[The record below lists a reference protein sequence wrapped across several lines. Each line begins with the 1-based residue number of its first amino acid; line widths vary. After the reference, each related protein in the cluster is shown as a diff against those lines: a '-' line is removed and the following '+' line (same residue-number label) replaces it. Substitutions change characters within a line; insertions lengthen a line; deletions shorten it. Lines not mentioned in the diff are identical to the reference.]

1 MNIIILLGSN
11 LGDRL
16 ANLQQAITSIASF
29 STILQQSN
37 IYQTA
42 AWGNTDQADF
52 LNQAIEI
59 QTQQTAENL
68 MHALLAIESQMGRVR
83 LQKWEPRII
92 DLDIIFYESEIHTTD
107 FIQIPHPEM
116 QNRAFVLKP
125 LLDLIPNFE
134 HPILK
139 QSISQLWEKCPDQ
152 LEVSLF
158 CRINR
163 IF

>member
-16 ANLQQAITSIASF
+16 ANLKQAIASIASF
-29 STILQQSN
+29 SSILQHSN

-59 QTQQTAENL
+59 QTHQTAENL
-68 MHALLAIESQMGRVR
+68 MQALLAIESQMGRVR

-92 DLDIIFYESEIHTTD
+92 DLDIIFYESAIHNSD

-116 QNRAFVLKP
+116 QKRAFVLKP
-125 LLDLIPNFE
+125 LLDIIPNFE

-139 QSISQLWEKCPDQ
+139 QTITQLWEKCPDQ
-152 LEVSLF
+152 LDVSLF
-158 CRINR
+158 VE
-163 IF
+163 

>member
-68 MHALLAIESQMGRVR
+68 MHALLAIETQMGRVR

-92 DLDIIFYESEIHTTD
+92 DLDIIFYESAIHTTD

-139 QSISQLWEKCPDQ
+139 QTISQLWEKCPDQ

-158 CRINR
+158 VE
-163 IF
+163 

>member
-16 ANLQQAITSIASF
+16 ANLKQAIASIASF

-59 QTQQTAENL
+59 QTNQTAENL
-68 MHALLAIESQMGRVR
+68 MHALLAIETQMGRVR

-92 DLDIIFYESEIHTTD
+92 DIDIIFYESAIHTTD

-139 QSISQLWEKCPDQ
+139 QNITQLWEKCPDQ

-158 CRINR
+158 VE
-163 IF
+163 

>member
-11 LGDRL
+11 LGNRL
-16 ANLQQAITSIASF
+16 ANLKQAIASIASF

-59 QTQQTAENL
+59 QTNQTAENL

-92 DLDIIFYESEIHTTD
+92 DLDIIFYESAIHTTD

-125 LLDLIPNFE
+125 LLDLIPHFE

-139 QSISQLWEKCPDQ
+139 QNITQLWEKCPDQ

-158 CRINR
+158 VE
-163 IF
+163 

>member
-16 ANLQQAITSIASF
+16 VNLKQAIDSIASF
-29 STILQQSN
+29 SSILQQSN

-42 AWGNTDQADF
+42 AWGKTDQADF

-59 QTQQTAENL
+59 QTHHTAENL

-83 LQKWEPRII
+83 IQKWEPRII
-92 DLDIIFYESEIHTTD
+92 DLDIIFYESAIHTTD

-125 LLDLIPNFE
+125 LLDLIPHFE

-139 QSISQLWEKCPDQ
+139 QTIKQLWEKCPDQ

-158 CRINR
+158 VE
-163 IF
+163 

>member
-16 ANLQQAITSIASF
+16 VNLKQAIDSIASF
-29 STILQQSN
+29 SSILQQSN

-92 DLDIIFYESEIHTTD
+92 DLDIIFYESAIHTTD

-125 LLDLIPNFE
+125 LLDIIPHFE

-139 QSISQLWEKCPDQ
+139 QTISQLWEKCPDQ

-158 CRINR
+158 VE
-163 IF
+163 

>member
-16 ANLQQAITSIASF
+16 ANLKQAIASIASF
-29 STILQQSN
+29 SSILQHSN

-59 QTQQTAENL
+59 QTHQTAENL
-68 MHALLAIESQMGRVR
+68 MQALLAIESQMGRVR

-92 DLDIIFYESEIHTTD
+92 DLDIIFYESAIHNSD

-116 QNRAFVLKP
+116 QKRAFVLKP
-125 LLDLIPNFE
+125 LLDIIPNFE

-139 QSISQLWEKCPDQ
+139 QSITQLWEKCPDQ

-158 CRINR
+158 VE
-163 IF
+163 

>member
-92 DLDIIFYESEIHTTD
+92 DLDIIFYESAIHTTD

-125 LLDLIPNFE
+125 LLDIIPHFE

-158 CRINR
+158 VE
-163 IF
+163 

>member
-16 ANLQQAITSIASF
+16 ANLKQAIASIASF
-29 STILQQSN
+29 SSILQHSN

-59 QTQQTAENL
+59 QTHQTAENL
-68 MHALLAIESQMGRVR
+68 MQALLAIESQMGRVR

-92 DLDIIFYESEIHTTD
+92 DLDIIFYESAIHNSD

-116 QNRAFVLKP
+116 QKRAFVLKP
-125 LLDLIPNFE
+125 LLDIIPNFE

-139 QSISQLWEKCPDQ
+139 QTITQLWEKCPDQ

-158 CRINR
+158 VE
-163 IF
+163 

>member
-16 ANLQQAITSIASF
+16 ANLKQAIASIASF
-29 STILQQSN
+29 SSILQQSN

-59 QTQQTAENL
+59 QTNQTAENL

-92 DLDIIFYESEIHTTD
+92 DLDIIFYESAIHTTD

-139 QSISQLWEKCPDQ
+139 QNITQLWEKCPDQ

-158 CRINR
+158 VE
-163 IF
+163 

>member
-158 CRINR
+158 VE
-163 IF
+163 

>member
-16 ANLQQAITSIASF
+16 ANLKQAINSIASF
-29 STILQQSN
+29 SSILQQSN

-59 QTQQTAENL
+59 QTQHTAENL

-92 DLDIIFYESEIHTTD
+92 DLDIIFYESAIHTTD

-125 LLDLIPNFE
+125 LLDLIPHFE

-139 QSISQLWEKCPDQ
+139 QTISQLWEKCPDQ

-158 CRINR
+158 VE
-163 IF
+163 

>member
-11 LGDRL
+11 LGNRL
-16 ANLQQAITSIASF
+16 ANLKQAIASIASF

-59 QTQQTAENL
+59 QTNQTAENL

-92 DLDIIFYESEIHTTD
+92 DLDIIFYESAIHTTD

-125 LLDLIPNFE
+125 LLDLIPNFK

-139 QSISQLWEKCPDQ
+139 QNITQLWEKCPDQ

-158 CRINR
+158 VE
-163 IF
+163 

>member
-16 ANLQQAITSIASF
+16 ANLKQAIDSIASF
-29 STILQQSN
+29 SSILQQSN

-59 QTQQTAENL
+59 QTHQTAENL

-92 DLDIIFYESEIHTTD
+92 DLDIIFYESAIHTTD

-125 LLDLIPNFE
+125 LLDLIPHFE

-139 QSISQLWEKCPDQ
+139 QTIMQLWEKCPDQ

-158 CRINR
+158 VE
-163 IF
+163 

>member
-16 ANLQQAITSIASF
+16 ANLKQAIAAIASF

-158 CRINR
+158 VE
-163 IF
+163 

>member
-16 ANLQQAITSIASF
+16 ANLQQAIASIASF

-59 QTQQTAENL
+59 QTNQTAENL

-92 DLDIIFYESEIHTTD
+92 DLDIIFYESAIHTTD

-125 LLDLIPNFE
+125 LLDLIPHFE

-139 QSISQLWEKCPDQ
+139 QNITQLWEKCPDQ

-158 CRINR
+158 VE
-163 IF
+163 

>member
-16 ANLQQAITSIASF
+16 ANLKQAINSIASF
-29 STILQQSN
+29 SSILQQSN

-59 QTQQTAENL
+59 QTQHTAENL

-92 DLDIIFYESEIHTTD
+92 DLDIIFYESAIHTTD

-139 QSISQLWEKCPDQ
+139 QTISQLWEKCPDQ

-158 CRINR
+158 VE
-163 IF
+163 

>member
-16 ANLQQAITSIASF
+16 ANLQQAIASIASF

-59 QTQQTAENL
+59 QTNQTAENL

-83 LQKWEPRII
+83 LQKWEPRVI
-92 DLDIIFYESEIHTTD
+92 DLDIIFYESAIHSTD

-158 CRINR
+158 VE
-163 IF
+163 

>member
-16 ANLQQAITSIASF
+16 ANLKQAIAAIASF
-29 STILQQSN
+29 SKILQHSN

-42 AWGNTDQADF
+42 AWGNTNQADF

-59 QTQQTAENL
+59 QTNQSAENL
-68 MHALLAIESQMGRVR
+68 MHALLAIETQMGRVR

-92 DLDIIFYESEIHTTD
+92 DLDIIFYESAIHTTD

-139 QSISQLWEKCPDQ
+139 QTITQLWEKCPDQ

-158 CRINR
+158 IE
-163 IF
+163 

>member
-59 QTQQTAENL
+59 QTHQTAENL

-92 DLDIIFYESEIHTTD
+92 DLDIIFYESAIHTTD

-139 QSISQLWEKCPDQ
+139 QNITQLWEKCPDH

-158 CRINR
+158 VE
-163 IF
+163 

>member
-59 QTQQTAENL
+59 QPQQTAENL

-158 CRINR
+158 VE
-163 IF
+163 

>member
-139 QSISQLWEKCPDQ
+139 QTISQLWEKCPDQ

-158 CRINR
+158 VE
-163 IF
+163 

>member
-16 ANLQQAITSIASF
+16 ANLKQAIASIASF

-59 QTQQTAENL
+59 QTHQTAENL
-68 MHALLAIESQMGRVR
+68 MQALLAIESQMGRVR

-92 DLDIIFYESEIHTTD
+92 DLDIIFYESAIHSSD

-116 QNRAFVLKP
+116 QKRAFVLKP
-125 LLDLIPNFE
+125 LLDIIPNFE

-139 QSISQLWEKCPDQ
+139 QTITQLWEKCPDQ
-152 LEVSLF
+152 LEVGLF
-158 CRINR
+158 VE
-163 IF
+163 

>member
-16 ANLQQAITSIASF
+16 ANLQQAIASIASF
-29 STILQQSN
+29 SAILQQSN

-92 DLDIIFYESEIHTTD
+92 DLDIIFYESAIHSTD

-125 LLDLIPNFE
+125 LLDLIPHFE

-158 CRINR
+158 VE
-163 IF
+163 

>member
-16 ANLQQAITSIASF
+16 VNLKQAIAAIASF

-59 QTQQTAENL
+59 QTNHSAENL
-68 MHALLAIESQMGRVR
+68 MHALLAIETQMGRVR
-83 LQKWEPRII
+83 LQKWQQFRN
-92 DLDIIFYESEIHTTD
+92 SETS
-107 FIQIPHPEM
+107 F
-116 QNRAFVLKP
+116 RVVLKADAKSN
-125 LLDLIPNFE
+125 L
-134 HPILK
+134 
-139 QSISQLWEKCPDQ
+139 
-152 LEVSLF
+152 
-158 CRINR
+158 
-163 IF
+163 

>member
-16 ANLQQAITSIASF
+16 ANLKQAIASIASF

-59 QTQQTAENL
+59 QTHQTAENL
-68 MHALLAIESQMGRVR
+68 MHSLLAIESQMGRVR

-92 DLDIIFYESEIHTTD
+92 DLDIIFYESAIHTTD

-125 LLDLIPNFE
+125 LLDLIPHFE

-139 QSISQLWEKCPDQ
+139 QTISQLWEKCPDQ

-158 CRINR
+158 VE
-163 IF
+163 

>member
-59 QTQQTAENL
+59 QTNQTAENL

-92 DLDIIFYESEIHTTD
+92 DLDIIFYESAIHTTD

-139 QSISQLWEKCPDQ
+139 QNITQLWEKCPDQ

-158 CRINR
+158 VE
-163 IF
+163 

>member
-11 LGDRL
+11 LGNRL
-16 ANLQQAITSIASF
+16 ANLKQAIASIASF

-59 QTQQTAENL
+59 QTNQTAENL

-92 DLDIIFYESEIHTTD
+92 DLDIIFYESAIHSTD

-125 LLDLIPNFE
+125 LLDLIPHFE

-139 QSISQLWEKCPDQ
+139 QTISQLWEKCPDQ

-158 CRINR
+158 VE
-163 IF
+163 

>member
-11 LGDRL
+11 LGNRL
-16 ANLQQAITSIASF
+16 ANLKQAIASIASF

-59 QTQQTAENL
+59 QTHQTAENL
-68 MHALLAIESQMGRVR
+68 MHALFAIESQMGRVR

-92 DLDIIFYESEIHTTD
+92 DLDIIFYESAIHTTD

-125 LLDLIPNFE
+125 LLDLIPHFE

-139 QSISQLWEKCPDQ
+139 QTISQLWEKCPDQ

-158 CRINR
+158 VE
-163 IF
+163 

>member
-16 ANLQQAITSIASF
+16 ANLKQAIAAIASF
-29 STILQQSN
+29 SKILQHSN

-42 AWGNTDQADF
+42 AWGNTNQADF

-59 QTQQTAENL
+59 QTNHSAENL
-68 MHALLAIESQMGRVR
+68 MHALLAIETQMGRVR

-92 DLDIIFYESEIHTTD
+92 DLDIIFYESAIHTTD

-139 QSISQLWEKCPDQ
+139 QNITQLWEKCPDQ

-158 CRINR
+158 VE
-163 IF
+163 

>member
-16 ANLQQAITSIASF
+16 ANLKQAIASIASF

-59 QTQQTAENL
+59 QTNHSAENL
-68 MHALLAIESQMGRVR
+68 MHALLAIETQMGRVR

-92 DLDIIFYESEIHTTD
+92 DLDIIFYESAIHSSD

-116 QNRAFVLKP
+116 QIRAFVLKP
-125 LLDLIPNFE
+125 LLDLIPHFE

-139 QSISQLWEKCPDQ
+139 QTITQLWEKCPDQ
-152 LEVSLF
+152 LEVGLF
-158 CRINR
+158 VE
-163 IF
+163 

>member
-16 ANLQQAITSIASF
+16 ANLKQAIASIASF

-59 QTQQTAENL
+59 QTHQTAENL
-68 MHALLAIESQMGRVR
+68 MQALLAIESQMGRVR

-92 DLDIIFYESEIHTTD
+92 DLDIIFYESTIHNSD

-116 QNRAFVLKP
+116 QKRAFVLKP
-125 LLDLIPNFE
+125 LLDIIPNFE

-139 QSISQLWEKCPDQ
+139 QTITQLWEKCPDQ
-152 LEVSLF
+152 LEVGLF
-158 CRINR
+158 VE
-163 IF
+163 

>member
-16 ANLQQAITSIASF
+16 ANLKQAIASIASF
-29 STILQQSN
+29 SSILQHSN

-59 QTQQTAENL
+59 QTHQTAENL
-68 MHALLAIESQMGRVR
+68 MQALLAIESQMGRVR

-92 DLDIIFYESEIHTTD
+92 DLDNIFYESAIHNTD

-116 QNRAFVLKP
+116 QKRAFVLKP
-125 LLDLIPNFE
+125 LLDIIPNFE
-134 HPILK
+134 HPIL
-139 QSISQLWEKCPDQ
+139 
-152 LEVSLF
+152 
-158 CRINR
+158 
-163 IF
+163 

>member
-16 ANLQQAITSIASF
+16 ANLKQAIASIASF
-29 STILQQSN
+29 SSILQHSN

-59 QTQQTAENL
+59 QTHQSAENL
-68 MHALLAIESQMGRVR
+68 MQALLAIESQMGRVR

-92 DLDIIFYESEIHTTD
+92 DLDIIFYESAIHNSD

-116 QNRAFVLKP
+116 QKRAFVLKP
-125 LLDLIPNFE
+125 LLDIIPNFE

-139 QSISQLWEKCPDQ
+139 QTITQLWEKCPDQ

-158 CRINR
+158 VE
-163 IF
+163 

>member
-11 LGDRL
+11 LGNRL
-16 ANLQQAITSIASF
+16 ANLKQAIASIASF

-59 QTQQTAENL
+59 QTHQTAENL
-68 MHALLAIESQMGRVR
+68 MHALFAIESQMGRVR

-92 DLDIIFYESEIHTTD
+92 DLDIIFYESAIHSTD

-125 LLDLIPNFE
+125 LLDLIPHFE

-139 QSISQLWEKCPDQ
+139 QTISQLWEKCPDQ

-158 CRINR
+158 VE
-163 IF
+163 

>member
-92 DLDIIFYESEIHTTD
+92 DLDIIFYESAIHTTD

-139 QSISQLWEKCPDQ
+139 QTISQLWEKCPDQ

-158 CRINR
+158 VE
-163 IF
+163 

>member
-42 AWGNTDQADF
+42 AWGNTNQADF

-59 QTQQTAENL
+59 QTNQTAENL

-92 DLDIIFYESEIHTTD
+92 DLDIIFYESAIHTTD

-158 CRINR
+158 VE
-163 IF
+163 

>member
-16 ANLQQAITSIASF
+16 ANLKQAIASIASF
-29 STILQQSN
+29 SSILQHSN

-42 AWGNTDQADF
+42 AWGNTNQADF

-59 QTQQTAENL
+59 QTHQSAENL
-68 MHALLAIESQMGRVR
+68 MQALLAIESQMGRVR

-92 DLDIIFYESEIHTTD
+92 DLDIIFYESAIHNSD

-116 QNRAFVLKP
+116 QKRAFVLKP
-125 LLDLIPNFE
+125 LLDIIPNFE

-139 QSISQLWEKCPDQ
+139 QTITQLWEKCPDQ
-152 LEVSLF
+152 LEVGLF
-158 CRINR
+158 VE
-163 IF
+163 